1 MSRKKRHHGSPEN
14 EILETERRI
23 LEVEERELHVLED
36 IDRDLHKKPN
46 VTGATIHQIGNPMSL
61 LPIAAGNSP
70 QFQATV
76 VPAGAPTVAAQ
87 TVWSSSDSVNAPVT
101 VNSADQTG
109 LTATVAIPATA
120 TPNTPFDLTYT
131 YTNADGTTAV
141 ATASFVI
148 AAGGNVV
155 NITSATIAQIV

>member
-1 MSRKKRHHGSPEN
+1 MSRHRQKPDDKIVREL
-14 EILETERRI
+14 LETEK
-23 LEVEERELHVLED
+23 EELRVLKEIEHELH
-36 IDRDLHKKPN
+36 HKPTN
-46 VTGATIHQIGNPMSL
+46 VTGATIRQIGNPMAL

-87 TVWSSSDSVNAPVT
+87 TVWSSSDTVNAPVT
-101 VNSADQTG
+101 ANAADQTG

-148 AAGGNVV
+148 AGGGNVV
-155 NITSATIAQIV
+155 NITSATISQFV